1 MTDYLTRTGLFAL
14 ALAAVIGVIYFV
26 PAAKSAQNVTPTF
39 STSRFMLFSG
49 TYQVSS
55 GLKNST
61 PVLVSGVFKLDT
73 YTGNTWILKAVMTP
87 EHGVV
92 EQWQPVHG
100 IAK

>member
-1 MTDYLTRTGLFAL
+1 MTNYLTRTGLFAL
-14 ALAAVIGVIYFV
+14 VLTAILGTIYFV

-61 PVLVSGVFKLDT
+61 PVMVSGVFKLDT
-73 YTGNTWILKAVMTP
+73 YTGNTWILKAVTTA
-87 EHGVV
+87 EHGII
-92 EQWQPVHG
+92 EQWQPIHG
-100 IAK
+100 LTK